1 MRQSPRRPTLNAS
14 SEEDDMSDRTDRDDK
29 NPPDER
35 RFADSANEQARL
47 RAEHDRELGV
57 DPFFEGANITE
68 SDGPDLE
75 AGDDLDTGGGFRTP
89 RE

>member
-1 MRQSPRRPTLNAS
+1 
-14 SEEDDMSDRTDRDDK
+14 MSDTTGRDDR

-35 RFADSANEQARL
+35 HVADSAREQARL
-47 RAEHDRELGV
+47 KAEHAKELGV

-75 AGDDLDTGGGFRTP
+75 SGDDLDTGGGHRTP
-89 RE
+89 RD

>member
-1 MRQSPRRPTLNAS
+1 
-14 SEEDDMSDRTDRDDK
+14 MSDTTGRDDRDL
-29 NPPDER
+29 PDDR
-35 RFADSANEQARL
+35 DFADDANEQQRL
-47 RAEHDRELGV
+47 RAEHARELGV

-75 AGDDLDTGGGFRTP
+75 AGDDLDTGGGHRSP

>member
-1 MRQSPRRPTLNAS
+1 
-14 SEEDDMSDRTDRDDK
+14 MSGSTGRGADGQRDDRD
-29 NPPDER
+29 
-35 RFADSANEQARL
+35 FADSANEQARL
-47 RAEHDRELGV
+47 KAEHDRELGV

-75 AGDDLDTGGGFRTP
+75 AGDDLDTGGGHRTP

>member
-1 MRQSPRRPTLNAS
+1 
-14 SEEDDMSDRTDRDDK
+14 MSDRTDRFDK

-35 RFADSANEQARL
+35 KFADSANEQARL

-75 AGDDLDTGGGFRTP
+75 AGDDRNTGGGFRTP

>member
-1 MRQSPRRPTLNAS
+1 
-14 SEEDDMSDRTDRDDK
+14 MSDTTGRVEP

-35 RFADSANEQARL
+35 HVADSARQQARL
-47 RAEHDRELGV
+47 KAEHARELGV

-75 AGDDLDTGGGFRTP
+75 AGDDLDTGGGHRTP

>member
-1 MRQSPRRPTLNAS
+1 
-14 SEEDDMSDRTDRDDK
+14 MSDTTGRDGK
-29 NPPDER
+29 NIPDER
-35 RFADSANEQARL
+35 GFADSANEQARL
-47 RAEHDRELGV
+47 RAEHAKELGV

-75 AGDDLDTGGGFRTP
+75 AGDDLDTGGGHRTP

>member
-1 MRQSPRRPTLNAS
+1 
-14 SEEDDMSDRTDRDDK
+14 MSDTTGRDGRNLPDGQNLPDGRNLPDDRD
-29 NPPDER
+29 
-35 RFADSANEQARL
+35 FADDANEQARL
-47 RAEHDRELGV
+47 RAEHGRELGV

-89 RE
+89 RG

>member
-1 MRQSPRRPTLNAS
+1 MSDTTGR
-14 SEEDDMSDRTDRDDK
+14 DDRDFTDDRDDRTDHDDRD
-29 NPPDER
+29 
-35 RFADSANEQARL
+35 FADSANEQARL

-75 AGDDLDTGGGFRTP
+75 AGDDLDTGGGFRT
-89 RE
+89 RRD

>member
-1 MRQSPRRPTLNAS
+1 MSDTTGRDDRDFADVS
-14 SEEDDMSDRTDRDDK
+14 SEQE
-29 NPPDER
+29 
-35 RFADSANEQARL
+35 RL

-75 AGDDLDTGGGFRTP
+75 GGDDLDTGGGHRTP
-89 RE
+89 RDGD

>member
-1 MRQSPRRPTLNAS
+1 MSETTGRDSRDPRYGQ
-14 SEEDDMSDRTDRDDK
+14 K
-29 NPPDER
+29 VPDER
-35 RFADSANEQARL
+35 KFADSANEQARL
-47 RAEHDRELGV
+47 KAEHDRELGV

-75 AGDDLDTGGGFRTP
+75 GGDDLDTGGGHRTP

>member
-1 MRQSPRRPTLNAS
+1 
-14 SEEDDMSDRTDRDDK
+14 MSDTTGRDDRDLTD
-29 NPPDER
+29 DRER
-35 RFADSANEQARL
+35 RDDRKLPDDRDFADSANEQARL

-75 AGDDLDTGGGFRTP
+75 AGDDLDTGGGFRT
-89 RE
+89 RRD